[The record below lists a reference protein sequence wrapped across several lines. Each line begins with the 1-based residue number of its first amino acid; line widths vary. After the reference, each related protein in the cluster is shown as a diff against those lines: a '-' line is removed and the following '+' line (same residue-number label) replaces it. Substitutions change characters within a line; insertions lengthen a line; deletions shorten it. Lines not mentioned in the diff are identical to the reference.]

1 MLAEGGA
8 EVETFEIA
16 DGDKAGESGPDRV
29 VVAGGDGSLAVG
41 ALAAC
46 SAGVPLAVVPCG
58 TANDFAA
65 RMELPEEIEEAAKLA
80 GSGKH
85 TRKVD
90 IADVGGRA
98 FLNVASLGLAP
109 AAAEAAENLKEKL
122 GPLSYALGAVR
133 AGVTEKPFPCRVVC
147 DGNEIFEGE
156 AWQVTVGST
165 GAFGG
170 GSQIDADAD
179 DGLLDVVV
187 IEGGP
192 RAKLA
197 QRAFGLRRGG
207 VEEQAGVH
215 DGRGAEIVVAVGPG
229 PRPQRGRRAR
239 RRVRARPRRLRDGR
253 AHVHRPR
260 PGARA
265 GDPVKL
271 LPSRVERAGK
281 ELKGEGRSCR
291 SPGGSPGRPRSPRR

>member
-1 MLAEGGA
+1 MKINLISNDASGSAGDTDVEQVLAEGGA

-16 DGDKAGESGPDRV
+16 DGDKAGESSPDRV

-46 SAGVPLAVVPCG
+46 SAGVPLGVVPTG
-58 TANDFAA
+58 TANDFAV
-65 RMELPEEIEEAAKLA
+65 RMELPEEIEDAAKLA
-80 GSGKH
+80 GSGER

-133 AGVTEKPFPCRVVC
+133 AGVSEQPFTCRVVC
-147 DGNEIFEGE
+147 DGAEIFDGE

-215 DGRGAEIVVAVGPG
+215 DGRGAEIVVAVDPDHDLNVDGELVAASELG
-229 PRPQRGRRAR
+229 HDGSEMGELTFT
-239 RRVRARPRRLRDGR
+239 VRARAL
-253 AHVHRPR
+253 
-260 PGARA
+260 
-265 GDPVKL
+265 
-271 LPSRVERAGK
+271 
-281 ELKGEGRSCR
+281 ELVI
-291 SPGGSPGRPRSPRR
+291 P